1 MCNGRGAAH
10 RALRPGDGGAGHH
23 GLWQYRAA
31 TALSAR
37 YCQRRSVVDLGVTD
51 KYIGS
56 HYFKKLMQLELT
68 YGDTLHHLGDV
79 SKRMQETAGVFS

>member
-1 MCNGRGAAH
+1 M
-10 RALRPGDGGAGHH
+10 
-23 GLWQYRAA
+23 
-31 TALSAR
+31 
-37 YCQRRSVVDLGVTD
+37 VDLGVTD

-79 SKRMQETAGVFS
+79 SKRMQETDGVFS